1 MLKSYSNLSIKLIQ
15 FPQTLLDDIHWDSAQ
30 STAHGTSVYCSSPKE
45 KAGSNYTHCT
55 HTYLPTTYHILRME
69 DTQNELTLIITEKS
83 SPKTASSQSLSSPMS
98 SEGNIDNCSTEET
111 EDLSYIEMIA
121 DTSHNLVDD
130 DLIEGSEELPST
142 DANLFD
148 DDLVKE
154 IVVLPFSRK
163 NDGSYIITNDRRPDH
178 RSTIEDCDA
187 SCVPSQAD
195 TDSDTDATSIGD
207 EMSTGSMTE
216 DVGEMPAIEINR
228 DPSTPKF
235 IEISQDIDNN
245 VYR

>member
-1 MLKSYSNLSIKLIQ
+1 
-15 FPQTLLDDIHWDSAQ
+15 
-30 STAHGTSVYCSSPKE
+30 
-45 KAGSNYTHCT
+45 
-55 HTYLPTTYHILRME
+55 ME

-216 DVGEMPAIEINR
+216 DVGEVPAIEINR